1 MSAGAVGQP
10 IIIVSGLPR
19 SGTSLMMQMLKAG
32 GLEILSDGN
41 READPDN
48 PKGYLEYQPVKS
60 LRRDNSWLKIAA
72 GKALKVISALLP
84 YLLPDLS
91 YKIILMKR
99 PLAEVITSQQK
110 MLARLGKRGSPA
122 SFETL
127 EDLFARQSAQTE
139 RWLKAQRQIAVLTV
153 HYRDAVLNP
162 EDTARAVSRFLD
174 IPLDIPAMCR
184 VVDPN
189 LYRNIAK

>member
-60 LRRDNSWLKIAA
+60 LRRDNSWLKIAE

-84 YLLPDLS
+84 YLLADLS

-122 SFETL
+122 SSKTL
-127 EDLFARQSAQTE
+127 ADLFARQSAQTE
-139 RWLKAQRQIAVLTV
+139 RWLQAQRHIALLTV
-153 HYRDAVLNP
+153 QYRDAVLKP

-174 IPLDIPAMCR
+174 MPLDITAMCR
-184 VVDPN
+184 IVDPN
-189 LYRNIAK
+189 LYRNTAK

>member
-72 GKALKVISALLP
+72 GKAVKVISVLLP

-99 PLAEVITSQQK
+99 PMAEIIASQQK

-122 SFETL
+122 SLETL
-127 EDLFARQSAQTE
+127 TDLFARQSVQTE
-139 RWLKAQRQIAVLTV
+139 QWLQAQRHVALLTV
-153 HYRDAVLNP
+153 QYRDAVLKP
-162 EDTARAVSRFLD
+162 EDTALAVSRFLD